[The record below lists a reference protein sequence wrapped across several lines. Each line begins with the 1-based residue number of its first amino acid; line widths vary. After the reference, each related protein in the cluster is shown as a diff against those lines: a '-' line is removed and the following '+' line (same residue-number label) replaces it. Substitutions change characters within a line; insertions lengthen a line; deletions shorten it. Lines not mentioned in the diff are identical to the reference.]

1 MRQICRPVDFKPCKA
16 FWVYSPCK
24 QPMSLDGRMG
34 FDEPALKKG
43 WNAVGGLYSRVLDD
57 SVHTTDGNYNVF
69 TNIMYPGRGYWIFI
83 R

>member
-1 MRQICRPVDFKPCKA
+1 
-16 FWVYSPCK
+16 
-24 QPMSLDGRMG
+24 MG
-34 FDEPALKKG
+34 FAETTLKKG

-57 SVHTTDGNYNVF
+57 NVQTTDGNYNVF